1 MASCPN
7 INSPEFKALESVHG
21 REKATLL
28 FHMNNELIP
37 TVEEAQNL
45 TSKSGKS
52 DIFFQLPS
60 AQDQG
65 TIAELEE
72 KMMSFVKGLN
82 FDVDA
87 FEELK
92 EVTGFDAISAVD
104 LINKVVLYSQGAGLE
119 NVAKETAYVAYAMLG
134 KKNKI
139 VTDLRHSITEIDNYD
154 QIFAEYAKRSP
165 NLTEGKIN
173 ELIVIDFLADAI
185 KNNFEMPK
193 DSYINRK
200 SEYWSISG
208 NSALEKRIKYYLSKF
223 LQELKKLLRV
233 SKLSKQEIVDLAND
247 IANDILTANY
257 QKYQTE
263 LAPGQQEVNYEDTI
277 KKDPKAK
284 EIIENFQNLGIVPTG
299 SLSLRRQG
307 KLYRTNEENVHD
319 LDFSVPFELVK
330 DDIEKSTNHYEK
342 ALLNAGIAMPGV
354 KMSNRQ
360 NLQQIYRD
368 LAIVKQIKK
377 LYPDFK
383 IQNTFTGDKGLL
395 TITGKIGNHS
405 IDLFV
410 IDAPDSFVNEGG
422 FQNWQSIFSAKIMMG
437 RAKDLLDFLHW
448 KPFNINKSGKFAEMP
463 GLRHFS
469 FNQTNLVTE
478 QQQAADEELN
488 KIIEGFIATLGGTI
502 TYTDEIIINGERIDV
517 NAVAD
522 VIRKAIQVANGKA
535 GIDTLPEEAAHI
547 FVQWLPKNSALR
559 KQLLAD
565 IRKRPEYKKVMRNY
579 KNNPA
584 YQNEDGTVNEEK
596 IAIETAGQIL
606 AGAIVGRYKDS
617 KTMNFFQRFMRWIK
631 ELLAGKDLDAYQ
643 VAAKQI
649 LSGST
654 RKLDLTQKFDGEEYY
669 YQRTPEYVKYV
680 EKIAKK
686 GTEDAQQIVIDK
698 VFLNPDNLVELT
710 ADGTFKDKDGKVY
723 TSAQSL
729 INGNAAPTTI
739 SPEWEEQFHKI
750 LEGVLQN
757 KLLSEIETVYTP
769 GTLVPVVGSTVME
782 SLYRDIA
789 EFKGTITA
797 DGSIAL
803 AQVVMATPSS
813 DDSTERIAT
822 TVSILLV
829 HRNGE
834 LTPIDLKVSDEKI
847 KATDTTYRL
856 SYITARAGA
865 PGSVLVND
873 QNKPLDI
880 SERTKQSVQVGTSS
894 KIGTING
901 FTMRKPMTKNFY
913 VKAKDNVVFTYED
926 EGLVEH
932 ASSESRDL
940 VDKVVPIEPS
950 GKKIDTGNILDDEEP
965 MTDDEMA
972 AAEEKQKRDIQ
983 EAIVLLTAQTK
994 SFKEYLE
1001 DRSRG
1006 TVEGEFK
1013 ATIETM
1019 DTLLA
1024 DVNTQLDAG
1033 ADYSTIYTV
1042 FLQST
1047 RDQLT
1052 KLLGVL
1058 SYRDGAGDLVAA
1070 SDPKYFGQLIAMTAV
1085 YLKNFEGLYL
1095 IKDVGTGYQHKLFK
1109 QVDQLLR
1116 DTSTA
1121 VISAHEYMADK
1132 VLYNSS
1138 TNQAVKNEINKS
1150 RWKGLVYK
1158 SGLKTIKDMTL
1169 VQKEL
1174 GSLGGNVIA
1183 DIAQKELSLAKERAR
1198 ENAEAIVERINDA
1211 ANKLRAA
1218 GVDNYNFM
1226 KQIDAD
1232 GKWNGKMVGNVGP
1245 NYYRLRAAA
1254 EEGIFDP
1261 VTKEFYKYKKVSN
1274 IATASAKDIAY
1285 NKALWLR
1292 KQAYRRFMNAETV
1305 TADPVTNTVTIDDGE
1320 YHKYTDA
1327 FKAERDKYMYL
1338 EVYWNGFTTWVFKD
1352 VSSISQEMKDKLAK
1366 EYPKVSLEKAW
1377 NTERNKWRDNNYNY
1391 ASYTTMVKD
1400 RDGRLTGETREVTGD
1415 AAWFPSPQHVEPR
1428 VISSNGTKLAS
1439 DKYIKLMNPTTDAER
1454 AQSEYYNTYTEIMQ
1468 DMLLKLPA
1476 YASYW
1481 FEQGNVP
1488 FIEANLMNRLSEE
1501 GADKMN
1507 ILLGQIGTMVPTAY
1521 FKDRGEVE
1529 AKKSLPVAFMNGVQD
1544 VQRLQFLEKELEILV
1559 SKKDQM
1565 SPLSYQKRH
1574 DQITDALNKER
1585 GKMAASKFHGDLTDG
1600 LVAFAGMAE
1609 TYDALSQVETILQS
1623 LEKKVESVE
1632 FVQDLGVLTKGQRRV
1647 SGLESRTRERIKWFM
1662 DNEFYSNEYFDKTF
1676 GDWFVKKLM
1685 VGTSIMS
1692 IGVNVTGMINNAF
1705 IASLNNNIESIG
1717 SDFFKRG
1724 SYVKIAGLF
1733 VTEFMPGY
1741 VKTVGQHSS
1750 RDKSKAYYGSKKAGS
1765 KIEALTTDFNMINQ
1779 EHKRPGGDSWMGKF
1793 FGVLGFGGYEAGEYM
1808 VQSKVGNA
1816 VLDSIMI
1823 KGYMVDDQGQFI
1835 LDKNGQKIENVELSI
1850 YDAYDFDENTGKAT
1864 FKPGYSITKEEKY
1877 SITHKIWKV
1886 NERIHGNYRW
1896 KVMLERYVVGQMV
1909 LQFHKWIFPN
1919 FLQRFE
1925 KAKFNEA
1932 LGMETEGRYI
1942 TLGKFIW
1949 SLKELKSRTEA
1960 WDKLT
1965 PLQKNNL
1972 KKDLADALFVCA
1984 LGAMYY
1990 ILKKISKG
1998 IPDDD
2003 PYIKKMVNWLS
2014 KEADRGSQELSIF
2027 IPGWG
2032 FIESWR
2038 LVKNPIAVTSSIGK
2052 FVTLLTDATMFPFGD
2067 DEDRY
2072 YQRGVFSGE
2081 LKVKKDLYDIIP
2093 VLKLVNEWNRLDQQ
2107 TNFFIN

>member
-60 AQDQG
+60 VQDQG
-65 TIAELEE
+65 TTAELEE
-72 KMMSFVKGLN
+72 NNIALDQYLAEFLKPFNVNIKQLDSLQEKFGLDSLGVADVLNKMIYLKKERKLDTMPEEFSHMIVMLMGEKHPEISYLLNNIEKWSEYEAIREKYLPEYKNEQQVKIEAIGQLIAKSLVKNYKASGTDRTLLQRALQLVENFINALLN
-82 FDVDA
+82 SNSPLANEHIADKIAINVLNGNTGYIA
-87 FEELK
+87 ELK
-92 EVTGFDAISAVD
+92 NTKNVLNYEEAV
-104 LINKVVLYSQGAGLE
+104 
-119 NVAKETAYVAYAMLG
+119 
-134 KKNKI
+134 
-139 VTDLRHSITEIDNYD
+139 
-154 QIFAEYAKRSP
+154 
-165 NLTEGKIN
+165 
-173 ELIVIDFLADAI
+173 
-185 KNNFEMPK
+185 KNNPLA
-193 DSYINRK
+193 SYI
-200 SEYWSISG
+200 
-208 NSALEKRIKYYLSKF
+208 
-223 LQELKKLLRV
+223 LKK
-233 SKLSKQEIVDLAND
+233 VDSFGVGARL
-247 IANDILTANY
+247 
-257 QKYQTE
+257 
-263 LAPGQQEVNYEDTI
+263 
-277 KKDPKAK
+277 
-284 EIIENFQNLGIVPTG
+284 TG
-299 SLSLRRQG
+299 SLAIAKQG
-307 KLYRTNEENVHD
+307 EKIDRPTEEQIHD
-319 LDFSVPFELVK
+319 LDFVVEGGQGAKAEIDSLVK
-330 DDIEKSTNHYEK
+330 SIGGVPIHSGWGAGEKKDYICYAYQIPKEGYHIEAIRRSPSGWLEYYHIINNETGERIGAWPKNSMSVDFFVYSDK
-342 ALLNAGIAMPGV
+342 ANQKPVGDVI
-354 KMSNRQ
+354 SWQ
-360 NLQQIYRD
+360 DIYRG
-368 LAIVKQIKK
+368 K
-377 LYPDFK
+377 LSLSPE
-383 IQNTFTGDKGLL
+383 GDAQRM
-395 TITGKIGNHS
+395 
-405 IDLFV
+405 F
-410 IDAPDSFVNEGG
+410 ARE
-422 FQNWQSIFSAKIMMG
+422 
-437 RAKDLLDFLHW
+437 KDQTDYIESNPKNRDYIRPEFLYYQL
-448 KPFNINKSGKFAEMP
+448 PSEETA
-463 GLRHFS
+463 
-469 FNQTNLVTE
+469 
-478 QQQAADEELN
+478 QQEAADEELN

-535 GIDTLPEEAAHI
+535 GIDTLPEEVAHI

-565 IRKRPEYKKVMRNY
+565 IRKRPEYKKVMRDY

-669 YQRTPEYVKYV
+669 YQRTPKYVEYV

-686 GTEDAQQIVIDK
+686 GTDAQQIVIDK

-769 GTLVPVVGSTVME
+769 GTLVPVVSSTVME

-789 EFKGTITA
+789 EFKGTVTA

-813 DDSTERIAT
+813 DNSTERIAT

-834 LTPIDLKVSDEKI
+834 MTAIDLKVSDEKI
-847 KATDTTYRL
+847 KASDTSYRL
-856 SYITARAGA
+856 SYTTARPGQV
-865 PGSVLVND
+865 GSVLVND
-873 QNKPLDI
+873 QNNPLEI
-880 SERTKQSVQVGTSS
+880 SERTKQSVQVGSTS
-894 KIGTING
+894 KIATING

-913 VKAKDNVVFTYED
+913 IKTKDNVVVTYED

-932 ASSESRDL
+932 ASSESRTL
-940 VDKVVPIEPS
+940 VDKVIPIEPT
-950 GKKIDTGNILDDEEP
+950 GKKIDTGNILDDEAP

-972 AAEEKQKRDIQ
+972 AAEEEQTRNTLETIT
-983 EAIVLLTAQTK
+983 ALLAQAK
-994 SFKEYLE
+994 SFKQYLE
-1001 DRSRG
+1001 DRNRNSI
-1006 TVEGEFK
+1006 EGEFK
-1013 ATIETM
+1013 TTM
-1019 DTLLA
+1019 AAIDTLIA
-1024 DVNTQLDAG
+1024 DVRTQLDAG
-1033 ADYSTIYTV
+1033 AEYSTIYTV

-1052 KLLGVL
+1052 KLLHVL
-1058 SYRDGAGDLVAA
+1058 SYRDQAGDLVAA
-1070 SDPKYFGQLIAMTAV
+1070 NDPKYFGQLIAMTAV
-1085 YLKNFEGLYL
+1085 YLKNFEGLYAV
-1095 IKDVGTGYQHKLFK
+1095 KDVGSPFQDKLFR

-1116 DTSTA
+1116 DTATA
-1121 VISAHEYMADK
+1121 VTSAHEFMADK

-1138 TNQAVKNEINKS
+1138 TNQSVKNEIKKS

-1158 SGLKTIKDMTL
+1158 SGLKSLKDMTV

-1174 GSLGGNVIA
+1174 GSLGGNAIA
-1183 DIAQKELSLAKERAR
+1183 DIAQKELSIAKERAR
-1198 ENAEAIVERINDA
+1198 ENAEAIVDRINQA
-1211 ANKLRAA
+1211 ANNLRAA
-1218 GVDNYNFM
+1218 GVDNYDFM

-1245 NYYRLRAAA
+1245 NYTRLRMAA

-1261 VTKEFYKYKKVSN
+1261 VTKEFYKYKKVSS
-1274 IATASAKDIAY
+1274 ITSASAKDIAY

-1292 KQAYRRFMNAETV
+1292 KQAYRRFMNAETI
-1305 TADPVTNTVTIDDGE
+1305 TADPVTNTVNIEEGE
-1320 YHKYTDA
+1320 YHRYTDA
-1327 FKAERDKYMYL
+1327 FKAERDKYMVL
-1338 EVYWNGFTTWVFKD
+1338 EVYWNGFTEWVFKD

-1366 EYPKVSLEKAW
+1366 EYPKASLEKAW
-1377 NTERNKWRDNNYNY
+1377 NTERNKWRDLNYNN
-1391 ASYTTMVKD
+1391 AAYTTMVKD
-1400 RDGRLTGETREVTGD
+1400 KQGRITGETREVTGD

-1439 DKYIKLMNPTTDAER
+1439 DKYIKLMNPTTAAER

-1468 DMLLKLPA
+1468 DMLMKLPA
-1476 YASYW
+1476 YATYW

-1521 FKDRGEVE
+1521 FKDRGEIE
-1529 AKKSLPVAFMNGVQD
+1529 AKKTLPIAFMNGVQD
-1544 VQRLQFLEKELEILV
+1544 VQRLNFLEKELQTLV

-1565 SPLSYQKRH
+1565 TPLAYQKRH
-1574 DQITDALNKER
+1574 DQITEALNKEKN
-1585 GKMAASKFHGDLTDG
+1585 KMAAAKFHGDLTDG
-1600 LVAFAGMAE
+1600 LVAFTGMAE
-1609 TYDALSQVETILQS
+1609 TYDALSQVETVLQS
-1623 LEKKVESVE
+1623 LEKKVESIE
-1632 FVQDLGVLTKGQRRV
+1632 FIQDLGVLTKGQRRV

-1676 GDWFVKKLM
+1676 GDWFIKKLM

-1717 SDFFKRG
+1717 SDFFKRE
-1724 SYVKIAGLF
+1724 SYTKMSRLF
-1733 VTEFMPGY
+1733 ITELMPGY

-1765 KIEALTTDFNMINQ
+1765 LMEALTTEYNMINQ
-1779 EHKRPGGDSWMGKF
+1779 EHRRPGGDSWMGNF

-1816 VLDSIMI
+1816 ILDSMMI
-1823 KGYMVDDQGQFI
+1823 KGYMVDQNGDFI
-1835 LDKNGQKIENVELSI
+1835 LDTQGNKIENVELSI
-1850 YDAYDFDENTGKAT
+1850 YDAYNFDENTGKAT
-1864 FKPGYSITKEEKY
+1864 FKPGYGISKEEKY

-1896 KVMLERYVVGQMV
+1896 KVMLERYVVGKMV
-1909 LQFHKWIFPN
+1909 LQFHKWVFPN

-1972 KKDLADALFVCA
+1972 KKDLADALFVCV

-2038 LVKNPIAVTSSIGK
+2038 LIKNPIAATSSIGK

-2067 DEDRY
+2067 EEDRY

-2093 VLKLVNEWNRLDQQ
+2093 VLKLINEWNRLDQQ
-2107 TNFFIN
+2107 TNFFIQ